1 MLRTGLI
8 FVAAAVTLALAG
20 ASVSAQESDPTRSA
34 ACRDALDALQSAE
47 AASAPP
53 ASARAR
59 LEPLRQRAAKACL
72 GGTRA
77 GPPPSQ
83 RSARAPISV
92 APVVIPPSTTP
103 RAAPAMPE
111 VTPPRPIGP
120 PTVVLR
126 CDSTQCWA
134 SDGSVLQRAGTVLIG
149 PRGACRTRGNE
160 LVCP

>member
-1 MLRTGLI
+1 MLRCGLM
-8 FVAAAVTLALAG
+8 FVAIALTG
-20 ASVSAQESDPTRSA
+20 ASVAGQDSDPTRSA
-34 ACRDALDALQSAE
+34 ACRDALDALQAAE

-53 ASARAR
+53 ASAKAR
-59 LEPLRQRAAKACL
+59 LQPLRQRAAKECL

-83 RSARAPISV
+83 RGARAPISV
-92 APVVIPPSTTP
+92 APVTIVSPAVP
-103 RAAPAMPE
+103 RALPPLPE

-149 PRGACRTRGNE
+149 PRGACRAQGNE